1 MKIIKL
7 KNNFIDK
14 RGSITD
20 IFYNKKF
27 KHVSLILSKKNSI
40 RGNNYFKKNT
50 QFIYNLT
57 SDFEYFY
64 KKLNSKL
71 KPKKVIVKKGWVIIT
86 PPHEVHAIK
95 FKKENMLF
103 EFSTYTLNKKKK
115 MKDSVKLKI
124 F

>member
-1 MKIIKL
+1 MRIIKL

-20 IFYNKKF
+20 IFYNRNF
-27 KHVSLILSKKNSI
+27 KHVSLILSKKNSV

-64 KKLNSKL
+64 KKIKSKQ
-71 KPKKVIVKKGWVIIT
+71 KPKKIIVKKGWVVIT
-86 PPHEVHAIK
+86 PPQEVHAIK
-95 FKKENMLF
+95 FLKENKLF
-103 EFSTYTLNKKKK
+103 EFSTQTLKKKK
-115 MKDSVKLKI
+115 KIRDSVKLKI
-124 F
+124 I

>member
-1 MKIIKL
+1 MRIIKL
-7 KNNFIDK
+7 KNNFNDK

-57 SDFEYFY
+57 SEFEYFY
-64 KKLNSKL
+64 KKFDSSN

-86 PPHEVHAIK
+86 PPKEAHAIK
-95 FKKENMLF
+95 FKKENKLF
-103 EFSTYTLNKKKK
+103 EFSTYTLKKKK
-115 MKDSVKLKI
+115 KLKDSVKLKVL
-124 F
+124 